1 MKLDLIFF
9 TNLLFFM
16 YTKIDMIFLYKSQFF
31 FLIHKIDMNFSK
43 KEDTFIREIYLS

>member
-1 MKLDLIFF
+1 
-9 TNLLFFM
+9 M
-16 YTKIDMIFLYKSQFF
+16 YTKIDLLFLYKSQF